1 MSLPPG
7 TRFGPYNIVAP
18 LGAGGMGEVYRAKDT
33 QLDRD
38 VAIKVL
44 PASFAL
50 DTDRV
55 ARFTR
60 EAKTLAT
67 LNHPN
72 IAAIY
77 GLESSGSGPGS
88 ALVMELVEGDDLS
101 TIIARGPLPLAEA
114 LPVARQIADA
124 LEAAHEQGIIHRDL
138 KPANIKVRADGTVKV
153 LDFGLAKALAAG
165 EANATA
171 DTMNSPTLTAA
182 AFAQGYGGPGTQM
195 GMIIGTAAYMA
206 PEQAKGRA
214 VDRRADIWAFGVV
227 LYEMLTGQRAFK
239 GDDISE
245 TLASVLKDTLAIDA
259 LPAGTP
265 SRLRE
270 LVARC
275 LQKDPR
281 QRQRDIG
288 DVKLELDA
296 IAAGGSDA
304 MPVPGAARTRTRP
317 SLALVAAIVLV
328 AAAIGVAIG
337 WGLTRNSVAPAGA
350 TTRFIVDSP
359 PGPDPQGPLLTPDG
373 RVLIFATDRLYRR
386 DLGAFQATPMPGT
399 EGATTPMI
407 SPDGRWVAFFA
418 NGKIK
423 KVSLSGGDPTTI
435 AEVNGAIPGALWGPD
450 NRILFSR
457 AWATGISS
465 IQVDDGQIRQLTEPD
480 RTLGE
485 RGHWRPRALPGGQQ
499 ILFTIWMSGSGVND
513 ARIGLLDLKTLQH
526 RALFPGSDAFYLRSG
541 HILYFHAGAWHVV
554 PFDAASGKTTGDP
567 ATVLDDAL
575 GVSPDGGGATH
586 SVWVADNGTL
596 AYQPGTSFLKREF
609 VWTDRAG
616 RTESLGLPARRL
628 NDAAL
633 SPDGRRIAVGLVEGG
648 AYEIWIDDVGRKT
661 EDRLDIKGSNFGA
674 VWAPRGDQIAFVSER
689 KGDYDTYTVRADG
702 SDLQPLLT
710 KDFDEQPLTWTHDG
724 RRLVDKEWRPD
735 GANPVSLID
744 LDAGPDHNGE
754 VLIPTTPNNER
765 VALSRDDHWML
776 FVALASGRREIYV
789 QPLRPHMVATRVSS
803 GGGTNPF
810 WSSSGNEIFF
820 QNDDSLVSVSFR
832 QEGDRAVIGS
842 ETPLFRLPS
851 SSIAFGIAPDGR
863 FLVGRLAEPEV
874 TPGIRIVLN
883 WFEELTKPG
892 SLAVR

>member
-1 MSLPPG
+1 MSLPPD
-7 TRFGPYNIVAP
+7 TRFGPYRVVAK
-18 LGAGGMGEVYRAKDT
+18 LGEGGMGEVYRAKDT

-114 LPVARQIADA
+114 LPIARQIADA
-124 LEAAHEQGIIHRDL
+124 LEAAHEQGVIHRDL

-153 LDFGLAKALAAG
+153 LDFGLAKALDADAAS
-165 EANATA
+165 ATA
-171 DTMNSPTLTAA
+171 DAMNSPTLTAA
-182 AFAQGYGGPGTQM
+182 GFAQGYGGPGTQM

-265 SRLRE
+265 SRLRD

-304 MPVPGAARTRTRP
+304 TPVPGAARTRTRP

-435 AEVNGAIPGALWGPD
+435 AEVNGAIPGAVWGPD
-450 NRILFSR
+450 NTDPLFTS
-457 AWATGISS
+457 
-465 IQVDDGQIRQLTEPD
+465 
-480 RTLGE
+480 LGH
-485 RGHWRPRALPGGQQ
+485 GNLLDPGGRRP
-499 ILFTIWMSGSGVND
+499 D
-513 ARIGLLDLKTLQH
+513 
-526 RALFPGSDAFYLRSG
+526 
-541 HILYFHAGAWHVV
+541 
-554 PFDAASGKTTGDP
+554 
-567 ATVLDDAL
+567 
-575 GVSPDGGGATH
+575 SP
-586 SVWVADNGTL
+586 
-596 AYQPGTSFLKREF
+596 
-609 VWTDRAG
+609 TDRAG
-616 RTESLGLPARRL
+616 SHARRTRSL
-628 NDAAL
+628 ATARAPWRAADPVYDL
-633 SPDGRRIAVGLVEGG
+633 DVWLGRQRRAHRS
-648 AYEIWIDDVGRKT
+648 ARS
-661 EDRLDIKGSNFGA
+661 ED
-674 VWAPRGDQIAFVSER
+674 PRASR
-689 KGDYDTYTVRADG
+689 
-702 SDLQPLLT
+702 
-710 KDFDEQPLTWTHDG
+710 
-724 RRLVDKEWRPD
+724 
-735 GANPVSLID
+735 PVS
-744 LDAGPDHNGE
+744 
-754 VLIPTTPNNER
+754 R
-765 VALSRDDHWML
+765 
-776 FVALASGRREIYV
+776 FGR
-789 QPLRPHMVATRVSS
+789 L
-803 GGGTNPF
+803 
-810 WSSSGNEIFF
+810 
-820 QNDDSLVSVSFR
+820 
-832 QEGDRAVIGS
+832 
-842 ETPLFRLPS
+842 LPS
-851 SSIAFGIAPDGR
+851 VGTH
-863 FLVGRLAEPEV
+863 LVFPRGRLA
-874 TPGIRIVLN
+874 RR
-883 WFEELTKPG
+883 
-892 SLAVR
+892 SVRCRVRKNDRRSGNRPRRRAGGVA